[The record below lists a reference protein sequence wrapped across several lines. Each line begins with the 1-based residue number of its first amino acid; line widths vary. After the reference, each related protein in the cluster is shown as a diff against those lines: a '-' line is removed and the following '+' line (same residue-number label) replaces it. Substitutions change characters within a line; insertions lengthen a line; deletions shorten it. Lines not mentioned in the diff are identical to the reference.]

1 MIIAKKQ
8 KIKQFYN
15 AKKIMIKSEFLLIF
29 MQLIQLIKK
38 KIPIYLADYV
48 LNDYATGIVMGVA
61 SADKRDY
68 EFAQKHKLEVIPIIK
83 SNKQCFTI
91 DGIHINSGRANG
103 LNIE

>member
-1 MIIAKKQ
+1 
-8 KIKQFYN
+8 
-15 AKKIMIKSEFLLIF
+15 
-29 MQLIQLIKK
+29 
-38 KIPIYLADYV
+38 
-48 LNDYATGIVMGVA
+48 MGVA